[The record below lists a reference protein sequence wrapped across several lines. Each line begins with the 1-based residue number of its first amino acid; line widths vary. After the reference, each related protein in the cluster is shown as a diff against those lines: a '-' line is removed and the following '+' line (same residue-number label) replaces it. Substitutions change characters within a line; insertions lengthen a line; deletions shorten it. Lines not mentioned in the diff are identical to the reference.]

1 MIELRSPR
9 TERFADVAEWRIS
22 WQMRNKQPL
31 IWDFSAGT
39 EGFEIAPMAIET
51 HWNRMNPRVLTW
63 RMLD

>member
-31 IWDFSAGT
+31 IWDFSAET
-39 EGFEIAPMAIET
+39 EGFEIAPMAIEV
-51 HWNRMNPRVLTW
+51 N
-63 RMLD
+63 